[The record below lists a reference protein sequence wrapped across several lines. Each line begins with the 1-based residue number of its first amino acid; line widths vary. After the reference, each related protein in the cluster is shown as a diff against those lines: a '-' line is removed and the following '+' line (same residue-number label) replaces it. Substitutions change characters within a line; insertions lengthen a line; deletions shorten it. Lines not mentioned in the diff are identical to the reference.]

1 MPTSFECLIFHWCVI
16 ARGICTDIVWIG
28 KPRQLEKAAKRQSQR
43 RGKNSIGGG
52 SHPPWLDRTLEVFG
66 LMESLAIPSQVSTH
80 RRPIQPVAPST
91 MTLRRQKKPVLT
103 APSSQTISSSLEGE
117 NRLALPHDS
126 SAVLT
131 TTIAPAT
138 SASPVGARHPLQSGC
153 PGREGGV
160 ESQDK
165 LGTADQ
171 DDGRIRIRHTASE
184 EGSERKGQHMNEE
197 RVYGTQQLHQ
207 ELNTSCRVLGPRTSV
222 SGSPDMASGVAGSSA
237 CGTIH
242 NTNTT
247 SRTERRLPKIIL
259 KVKPPAPPPPPGAGM
274 S

>member
-1 MPTSFECLIFHWCVI
+1 
-16 ARGICTDIVWIG
+16 
-28 KPRQLEKAAKRQSQR
+28 
-43 RGKNSIGGG
+43 
-52 SHPPWLDRTLEVFG
+52 
-66 LMESLAIPSQVSTH
+66 
-80 RRPIQPVAPST
+80 

-103 APSSQTISSSLEGE
+103 APSSRTISSDLEGE

-131 TTIAPAT
+131 TPTAPAT
-138 SASPVGARHPLQSGC
+138 SASPKVARHPLQSAC

-165 LGTADQ
+165 PGTADH
-171 DDGRIRIRHTASE
+171 DDTRIRIRHTASE
-184 EGSERKGQHMNEE
+184 EGSERKGQQMSEN

-207 ELNTSCRVLGPRTSV
+207 ELDTSCRVLGPRTSV
-222 SGSPDMASGVAGSSA
+222 SGGSDMASGVAGSSA
-237 CGTIH
+237 CGTIN

-259 KVKPPAPPPPPGAGM
+259 KVNPPAPPAPPPGAGM
-274 S
+274 G

>member
-1 MPTSFECLIFHWCVI
+1 MI
-16 ARGICTDIVWIG
+16 ARGICADIVWIG

-52 SHPPWLDRTLEVFG
+52 SQPPWLDRTLEVFG

-91 MTLRRQKKPVLT
+91 MTLRRQKKPDLT
-103 APSSQTISSSLEGE
+103 APSSRTISSNLEGG

-131 TTIAPAT
+131 TPIAPAT
-138 SASPVGARHPLQSGC
+138 SARPVVARHPLQSGC

-165 LGTADQ
+165 PGTADH
-171 DDGRIRIRHTASE
+171 DHDSRIRIRHTASE
-184 EGSERKGQHMNEE
+184 EGSERKGQQVNEHT
-197 RVYGTQQLHQ
+197 VHGTQQLHQ
-207 ELNTSCRVLGPRTSV
+207 ELGTSCRVLGPRTSV
-222 SGSPDMASGVAGSSA
+222 SGGPDMASGVAGSSA
-237 CGTIH
+237 CGTIN
-242 NTNTT
+242 NTNST

-259 KVKPPAPPPPPGAGM
+259 KVNPPPPPGAGM
-274 S
+274 G